1 MVLHLKSRLDVRHV
15 FRKYT
20 PHNVIMMQISL
31 STLNLKVTL
40 KMYNVLTCK
49 NPYEKLILV
58 LTNRDTA
65 IAGQTTLFP

>member
-1 MVLHLKSRLDVRHV
+1 MVLHLKSRLGARHV

-49 NPYEKLILV
+49 YEKKILTGV
-58 LTNRDTA
+58 LA
-65 IAGQTTLFP
+65 YSPSCHSEPL